1 MNWANSLQADT
12 NSERL
17 KMPWIIIGWVWS
29 KMCVGYLGNGILK
42 SALSQEWIDELSWFF
57 ACWYK
62 FRKPKSYFNVH
73 FVGMTKYG
81 HGLLGHGTLKF
92 VVFQWI
98 IDALSWFF
106 VCGSDVITF
115 G

>member
-42 SALSQEWIDELSWFF
+42 SALSQEWIDELSWFLH
-57 ACWYK
+57 ADTNSGNLK
-62 FRKPKSYFNVH
+62 V
-73 FVGMTKYG
+73 
-81 HGLLGHGTLKF
+81 TLMF
-92 VVFQWI
+92 ILWAWPNMDMVF
-98 IDALSWFF
+98 
-106 VCGSDVITF
+106 
-115 G
+115 